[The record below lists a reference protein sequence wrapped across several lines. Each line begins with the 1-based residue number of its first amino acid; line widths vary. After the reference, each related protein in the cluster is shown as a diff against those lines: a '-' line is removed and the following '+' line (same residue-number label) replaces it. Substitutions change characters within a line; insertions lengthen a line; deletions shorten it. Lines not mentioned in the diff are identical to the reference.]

1 MKIVRD
7 KRLEG
12 GRRWTGA
19 AGVAREEWMEEDEG
33 EAREARGGRWVAHA
47 RVG

>member
-7 KRLEG
+7 KRL
-12 GRRWTGA
+12 RRWTSTGA

-33 EAREARGGRWVAHA
+33 RRRWEGVAHA